1 MQVRRFLLSG
11 LVVPVAAALAMGS
24 AEAQV
29 IKSSWNGPGTGA
41 FAAPWTEVS
50 PVAFEGYYTHYRLDA
65 GGDDR
70 FGIDGVG
77 ARLLWKRMS
86 RDSLPFTSRFGLGIF
101 GEYAPSNDLGFSL
114 LHAGLQGDVTLVSQ
128 PWFGRLMPI
137 ASLGAGVL
145 HASID
150 EVNQTPWAVLS
161 PVPLGK
167 RSMTT
172 FTLTPAAG
180 LKLALWREFGLRT
193 DARDLVTFR
202 DGTHHN
208 WQLTA
213 GLSFP
218 F

>member
-1 MQVRRFLLSG
+1 MQGRRFLLSG
-11 LVVPVAAALAMGS
+11 LVVPVVAALALSS
-24 AEAQV
+24 AGAQV
-29 IKSSWNGPGTGA
+29 KSSWTGSGTGA
-41 FAAPWTEVS
+41 FEAPWAGVS

-65 GGDDR
+65 DGDDR
-70 FGIDGVG
+70 FGMNGVG
-77 ARLLWKRMS
+77 ARLLWTPMS
-86 RDSLPFTSRFGLGIF
+86 RDSLPFTSRFELGIF

-114 LHAGLQGDVTLVSQ
+114 LHAGLQGDVTLLSQ

-145 HASID
+145 HSNVDAVKD
-150 EVNQTPWAVLS
+150 MPGAVLS
-161 PVPLGK
+161 PVPVRT
-167 RSMTT
+167 RSTT
-172 FTLTPAAG
+172 SFALTPAAG

-202 DGTHHN
+202 DGTRHN
-208 WQLTA
+208 WQITA